1 MAIEPLATAPAALPR
16 ASPRA
21 PNASVPTTIGTRS
34 WTEDILRRHARCA
47 TRIGSSNLR
56 QRRATCAVAAGAQ
69 AAKDEAQAE
78 AAPRAAGGQA
88 ATDVAARKE
97 DVAVAPLCAVAGSG
111 TGTRSDES
119 PVERQETAAGRERG
133 SHPVIHTSTLLA
145 ARVHGVAC
153 CRRRVA
159 SAPRARIA
167 PRRCVVQWRSSVFY
181 CVLGE
186 YAGYP

>member
-47 TRIGSSNLR
+47 TRIGSSNLP

-88 ATDVAARKE
+88 ATDVAAARKE

-111 TGTRSDES
+111 IDTRSDES
-119 PVERQETAAGRERG
+119 PVERQETRG
-133 SHPVIHTSTLLA
+133 
-145 ARVHGVAC
+145 
-153 CRRRVA
+153 
-159 SAPRARIA
+159 
-167 PRRCVVQWRSSVFY
+167 
-181 CVLGE
+181 
-186 YAGYP
+186 